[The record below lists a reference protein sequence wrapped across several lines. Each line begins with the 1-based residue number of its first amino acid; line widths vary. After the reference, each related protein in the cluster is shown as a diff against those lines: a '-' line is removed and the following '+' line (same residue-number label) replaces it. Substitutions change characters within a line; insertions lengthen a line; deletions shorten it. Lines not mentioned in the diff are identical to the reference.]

1 MAREINLVPDVK
13 GEMIKALKLR
23 NLIFFLCIVVAAASV
38 AVTVVVGTIMGGQ
51 AAILEGNKQ
60 SIEKLSN
67 KLKSYSELN
76 DFLTIKDQVGN
87 ISTLTNNK
95 KVLSRTF
102 GILTALI
109 PSGPD
114 VITISEL
121 SVDLTNSSAPVL
133 SFDAQADAKKEPYI
147 DYNVLDSFKKSMD
160 YMRYDYGNYVNKSGN
175 NIPAYC
181 MIEYGDDGA
190 LFNEPS
196 RGIYAFWTINAEG
209 CNPAADNTSEES
221 NSTDTITSEYS
232 TEDYNGQT
240 VVRIWRTP
248 QYDEWYHEEAPEGN
262 TPHMSLTGEISNVEH
277 FQSACIAYTGT
288 IVDQVQK
295 PTWTETNESCQ
306 LVAGGISGIRVTG
319 SSNGRSADEQLVLRF
334 SAQITLTPEAY
345 LFNNH
350 HFIALAPSGHHNVT
364 DSYVQIQSMF
374 SERAADCD
382 ESDVDCKS
390 EQNLKGDE

>member
-23 NLIFFLCIVVAAASV
+23 NLIFFLCIVVAAASA
-38 AVTVVVGTIMGGQ
+38 AVTAVVGTVMGGQ
-51 AAILEGNKQ
+51 AAILEGNKE
-60 SIEKLSN
+60 SIDKLSS

-114 VITISEL
+114 IITISEL

-133 SFDAQADAKKEPYI
+133 SFDAQADARKEPYI

-160 YMRYDYGNYVNKSGN
+160 YMRYDYGNYVDKSGN
-175 NIPAYC
+175 TIPAYC

-196 RGIYAFWTINAEG
+196 RGIYAYWTINAEG

-221 NSTDTITSEYS
+221 DSTSTATNDYS

-248 QYDEWYHEEAPEGN
+248 QYDEWYQEVAPEGN
-262 TPHMSLTGEISNVEH
+262 KPYMSLAGEISNVEH
-277 FQSACIAYTGT
+277 FQSSCITYTGT
-288 IVDQVQK
+288 IVGQAQK
-295 PTWTETNESCQ
+295 PKWTENNESCQ
-306 LVAGGISGIRVTG
+306 LVAGGVSGIRVTG

-334 SAQITLTPEAY
+334 SAQITLSPEAY

-374 SERAADCD
+374 SERATDCD
-382 ESDVDCKS
+382 ENDADCKS
-390 EQNLKGDE
+390 DQNLKGDE